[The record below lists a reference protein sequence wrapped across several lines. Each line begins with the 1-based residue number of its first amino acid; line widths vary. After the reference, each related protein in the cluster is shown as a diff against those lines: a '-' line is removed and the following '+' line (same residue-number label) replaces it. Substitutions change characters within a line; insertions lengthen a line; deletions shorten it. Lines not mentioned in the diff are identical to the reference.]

1 MKKIIKFASVLA
13 LVFTF
18 TGCTTTNECQYK
30 KHHNYD
36 NGEMCTQHK
45 QKNYEHKKH
54 HKNAKKLHS
63 KMYSR
68 NKQGGVS
75 EIGYVKFYDTANGV
89 KMFVNVENLRDGVD
103 YTTKIYQCK
112 DAKCTNPD
120 TCCMET
126 SMSLEMPL
134 TRKDKSNSMLQETFF
149 INNVTTDQLQ
159 GATVF
164 FERDNGY
171 RAAWGFLD

>member
-1 MKKIIKFASVLA
+1 MKNFIKLASIFTLTLA
-13 LVFTF
+13 CA
-18 TGCTTTNECQYK
+18 GCTSNCQPQYK
-30 KHHNYD
+30 PHNPQYHPD
-36 NGEMCTQHK
+36 TTWHQCDQGTCK
-45 QKNYEHKKH
+45 HKKR
-54 HKNAKKLHS
+54 NKLHT
-63 KMYSR
+63 KMYTR
-68 NKQGGVS
+68 NNHGEAS
-75 EIGYVKFYDTANGV
+75 EIGYVKFYDTENGV
-89 KMFVNVENLRDGVD
+89 KMFVNVDKLRNGVD

-120 TCCMET
+120 TCCMST

-134 TRKDKSNSMLQETFF
+134 TRKNKSDSMLQETYF
-149 INNVTTDQLQ
+149 IQNMTTGQLS